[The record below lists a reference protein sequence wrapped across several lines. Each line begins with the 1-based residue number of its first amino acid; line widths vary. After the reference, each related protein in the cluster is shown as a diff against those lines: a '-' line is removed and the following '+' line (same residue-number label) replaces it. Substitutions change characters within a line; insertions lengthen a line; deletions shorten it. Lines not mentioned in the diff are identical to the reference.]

1 MSGSGAPLKNASGWF
16 AAGVE
21 VQRAATLLSDAAFK
35 LFVWMCLHADRRSG
49 ILPAAANDL
58 ARALGKT
65 GEEVHSCLEELVR
78 AGICR
83 PREPGEVEIRDAFWP
98 YERALPATQGNDP
111 DAYVAAVRQIFLG
124 QGCVR
129 SSFSPADGRL
139 AAEWNRK
146 GVPVERVERAILLGT
161 LRKYVALINNGG
173 GTPITTLHY
182 FRHLVDE
189 VEQIQISPDYWR
201 YVAFRVADFERR
213 WRAITPRP
221 DRPTDQPEDT
231 KYTK

>member
-1 MSGSGAPLKNASGWF
+1 MSESGAPLKNASGWF

-35 LFVWMCLHADRRSG
+35 LFVWVCLHADRQSG

-58 ARALGKT
+58 ARVLGKT
-65 GEEVHSCLEELVR
+65 GDEVHSCLEELVR

-83 PREPGEVEIRDAFWP
+83 FRQPGQIEIRDHFWP
-98 YERALPATQGNDP
+98 YERTFPAAQGNDP
-111 DAYVAAVRQIFLG
+111 DTYVATVRQIFLR
-124 QGCVR
+124 QGCVQ
-129 SSFSPADGRL
+129 SSFTPADDRL

-161 LRKYVALINNGG
+161 LRKYVALINHGG

-189 VEQIQISPDYWR
+189 VGQIQISPGYWR
-201 YVAFRVADFERR
+201 YVAYRIADFERR
-213 WRAITPRP
+213 WRALIPRS
-221 DRPTDQPEDT
+221 DRPTAQPEDT
-231 KYTK
+231 K

>member
-1 MSGSGAPLKNASGWF
+1 MSGPGAQLKNASGWF

-35 LFVWMCLHADRRSG
+35 LFVWVCLHADRHSG
-49 ILPAAANDL
+49 ILPAAPNDL

-65 GEEVHSCLEELVR
+65 GDEVHSCLEELVR
-78 AGICR
+78 AGVCR
-83 PREPGEVEIRDAFWP
+83 TCEPGEVEIRDPFWP
-98 YERALPATQGNDP
+98 YERTVPATQANAP
-111 DAYVAAVRQIFLG
+111 DAYVATVRQIFLR

-129 SSFSPADGRL
+129 SSFTPADGRL
-139 AAEWNRK
+139 AAEWNSK
-146 GVPVERVERAILLGT
+146 GVPMERVERAILLGT
-161 LRKYVALINNGG
+161 LRKYVTLINHGG

-213 WRAITPRP
+213 WRAITPRS
-221 DRPTDQPEDT
+221 DRQTDQLEDT
-231 KYTK
+231 K

>member
-1 MSGSGAPLKNASGWF
+1 MSGSGAPLKNAVGWF

-21 VQRAATLLSDAAFK
+21 VQRAAALLSDAAFK
-35 LFVWMCLHADRRSG
+35 LFVWVCLHADRHSG
-49 ILPAAANDL
+49 VLPAAATNDL

-65 GEEVHSCLEELVR
+65 GEEVRSSLGELVR

-83 PREPGEVEIRDAFWP
+83 LGEPGQIEIRDSFWP
-98 YERALPATQGNDP
+98 YERTLPAAQGNDP
-111 DAYVAAVRQIFLG
+111 DAYVATVRQIFLR

-129 SSFSPADGRL
+129 SCFTPADDRL
-139 AAEWNRK
+139 AGEWNRR
-146 GVPVERVERAILLGT
+146 GVPLERVERAILLGT
-161 LRKYVALINNGG
+161 LRKYVALINHGG

-189 VEQIQISPDYWR
+189 VEQIQISSDYWR

-213 WRAITPRP
+213 WRALTPRSESQ
-221 DRPTDQPEDT
+221 TAQPEET
-231 KYTK
+231 K

>member
-1 MSGSGAPLKNASGWF
+1 MSGSGAPFKNASGWF

-35 LFVWMCLHADRRSG
+35 LFVWVCLHADRRSG
-49 ILPAAANDL
+49 VLPAAANDL

-65 GEEVHSCLEELVR
+65 GDEVHSCLEELVR

-83 PREPGEVEIRDAFWP
+83 SREPGEVEIQDSFWP
-98 YERALPATQGNDP
+98 YERALPGTQGDDT
-111 DAYVAAVRQIFLG
+111 DAYVATARQIFLR

-129 SSFSPADGRL
+129 SSFTPADGRL

-146 GVPVERVERAILLGT
+146 AVPVERVERAILLGT
-161 LRKYVALINNGG
+161 LRKYVALINHGD

-182 FRHLVDE
+182 FKQMVDE

-201 YVAFRVADFERR
+201 YVAYRIADFERR
-213 WRAITPRP
+213 WRAIIPRSDP
-221 DRPTDQPEDT
+221 QTVQLEDT
-231 KYTK
+231 K